1 MKTVIIGIAGGTASG
16 KTTIAK
22 KLYHA
27 SEKYGSVAMIRIDDY
42 YKRLDHLTLDE
53 RKKVNYDHP
62 NAYDVDLLIAQIKQ
76 LQNFEPI
83 QKPTYD
89 FVIHNRSDVSEVV
102 QPANVIIIE
111 GIMTFAIPELRALF
125 DIKVFVDTPDDVRF
139 IRRLKRDME
148 DRGRS
153 LDSVIHQYLETVR
166 PMHMMFVEPSKIY
179 ADLIVP
185 EGGKNEVAIDV
196 LVNKIVNILT
206 KKE

>member
-102 QPANVIIIE
+102 QPSNVIIIE